1 MKRNQ
6 NFSDPGNIDYKQ
18 PPSLALTVN
27 IKKKTHKFR
36 GAAITTG

>member
-27 IKKKTHKFR
+27 LKEIPNKCR
-36 GAAITTG
+36 GAAITSG